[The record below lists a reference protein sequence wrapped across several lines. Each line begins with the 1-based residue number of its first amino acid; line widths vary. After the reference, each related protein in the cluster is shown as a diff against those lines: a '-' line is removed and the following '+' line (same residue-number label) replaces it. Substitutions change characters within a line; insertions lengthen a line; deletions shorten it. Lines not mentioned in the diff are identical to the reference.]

1 VLITKAGIGSNIG
14 PFKIASKT
22 LITMGND
29 ISIHYKAGTGTV
41 SSESYIELPG
51 IKIGG
56 IIPNPT
62 KAISLTKNAINSV
75 IGPFVVDSSK

>member
-1 VLITKAGIGSNIG
+1 VLITKSGIGSNIG

-22 LITMGND
+22 LITMGSD
-29 ISIHYKAGTGTV
+29 ISIHYKEGTG
-41 SSESYIELPG
+41 SNAAESYIELPG

-56 IIPNPT
+56 SKNSA
-62 KAISLTKNAINSV
+62 KAISLTKNAINSA